1 MQKAQE
7 IQLKQGNTVLL
18 ADTHL
23 NLCAML
29 SSQERHQEALE
40 HILIAVVLL
49 QDEYAGLLSRKLQ
62 GNSKEAHDKTGN
74 NLNSDHS
81 ENA

>member
-1 MQKAQE
+1 LQKAQE

-49 QDEYAGLLSRKLQ
+49 QDEYAGLL
-62 GNSKEAHDKTGN
+62 
-74 NLNSDHS
+74 
-81 ENA
+81 